1 MSNDTIVLLSNAK
14 TESSDSSFTYSEK
27 RPGAGY
33 HRQIDCV
40 HTAVYNVST
49 FVGTIKLQATLEL
62 DPAESDWFDITD
74 TNLGAGHD
82 SAYWTTAHSVT
93 FIGNF
98 VWIRAAYN
106 VQNGTIDSIQYNF

>member
-27 RPGAGY
+27 RPCAGY